1 MTKAE
6 LQEQALRLS
15 ASDRRSL
22 GMVLIDSTLPPL
34 SVVQKRLIDERLAT
48 YEADPDSW
56 LNQEQFDTELD
67 ECLARS

>member
-56 LNQEQFDTELD
+56 LNQKQFDTELD
-67 ECLARS
+67 ERLARS